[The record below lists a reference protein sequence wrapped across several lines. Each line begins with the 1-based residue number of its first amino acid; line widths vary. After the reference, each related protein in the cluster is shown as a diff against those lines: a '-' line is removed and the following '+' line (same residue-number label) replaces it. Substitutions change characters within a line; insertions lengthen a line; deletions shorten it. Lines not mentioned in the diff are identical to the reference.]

1 MLRLL
6 LIPLAM
12 LALLA
17 GAMYWSGG
25 AAEPKADF
33 SFINRGE
40 ITTLDP
46 NRMSWMQDIRI
57 GYGLWEGL
65 YAPDPVTLD
74 AIPGCADPID
84 VSPDHTVYT
93 FHIRPQAKWSNG
105 EDLVADDFVFSWR
118 RNLEEPGEY
127 TYLLYYIR
135 GAKEYEDDFEKQRD
149 KADFSKVGI
158 KVLNPKTLQVT
169 LIHPVPPFPDICTMP
184 VCYPL
189 NRKSMEKF
197 LDQQTLKNTNGRVH
211 QYDKEFT
218 RPPYLLTNGAYKI
231 TEWEFKRKMRLEAN
245 PYYWD
250 RDHVRSKIIDQVSA
264 DDIDWGY
271 AMYHSGGVDWIAE
284 FTGDTAAEL
293 YARHSPDVHV
303 FPAFGTY
310 FYSFNCQDKLSNGQ
324 PNPFRDVRVR
334 QALSMVIDKKV
345 IVDTI
350 TRLGEIPS
358 STYIPPGAFKGYQT
372 PPGLPLDVAKARQLL
387 ADAGYPNGQG
397 FPKITLLF
405 NNEYLHGPIAENVR
419 RQWLEKLGVD
429 VKLEGIEIK
438 MFRERLHNKDYAVAR
453 ASWFGDYNDP
463 STFTDKYK
471 SDSENNDSGWVNK
484 EYDRLCAAADIEPDR
499 QKRLAE
505 YSQAE
510 NIMLNEAPIL
520 PLYTYVVCY
529 IYHPNVKGI
538 PLNPREMLVFKSVE
552 VQR

>member
-6 LIPLAM
+6 LIPVAM

-17 GAMYWSGG
+17 GVMVWSGG
-25 AAEPKADF
+25 ATEKKADF

-74 AIPGCADPID
+74 AIPGCAFPID
-84 VSPDHTVYT
+84 ISADRTVYT

-105 EDLVADDFVFSWR
+105 DDLVANDFVFSWR
-118 RNLEEPGEY
+118 RNLQEPGEY

-135 GAKEYEDDFEKQRD
+135 GAKEYQDAFAKDFHS
-149 KADFSKVGI
+149 ADFSTVGI
-158 KVLNPKTLQVT
+158 KALDAKTLQVT
-169 LIHPVPPFPDICTMP
+169 LIHPVAPFPDICTMP

-189 NRKSMEKF
+189 NERSMEKF
-197 LDQQTLKNTNGRVH
+197 LDKETFEKTAHRVR

-218 RPPYLLTNGAYKI
+218 RPPYLVTNGAYRLA
-231 TEWEFKRKMRLEAN
+231 EWEFKRKMRLEAN
-245 PYYWD
+245 PHYWD
-250 RDHVRSKIIDQVSA
+250 LEHVRSKIIDQISA

-271 AMYHSGGVDWIAE
+271 AMYDSGGVNWIAE
-284 FTGDTAAEL
+284 FSGNTAAEL
-293 YARHSPDVHV
+293 FAKHSTQEHV

-310 FYSFNCQDKLSNGQ
+310 FYSFNCQPKLSDGR
-324 PNPFRDVRVR
+324 PNPFVDTRVR
-334 QALSMVIDKKV
+334 QAFNMVVDKKV

-358 STYIPPGAFKGYQT
+358 STYVPVGAFKDYHS
-372 PPGLPLDVAKARQLL
+372 PPGLPYDIAKAQQLM
-387 ADAGYPNGQG
+387 ADAGYPGGRG
-397 FPKITLLF
+397 FPNITLLF
-405 NNEYLHGPIAENVR
+405 NNEAMHGPIAENVR

-463 STFTDKYK
+463 STFSDKYK
-471 SDSENNDSGWVNK
+471 SDSENNDSGWINPA
-484 EYDRLCAAADIEPDR
+484 YDELCKKADVEPDR
-499 QKRLAE
+499 EKRLHYFE
-505 YSQAE
+505 QAE
-510 NIMLNEAPIL
+510 NILLNEAPIL
-520 PLYTYVVCY
+520 PMYTYVVCY
-529 IYHPNVKGI
+529 LYRDNVKGI
-538 PLNPREMLVFKSVE
+538 PLNPREMLNFKSVE
-552 VQR
+552 VVK